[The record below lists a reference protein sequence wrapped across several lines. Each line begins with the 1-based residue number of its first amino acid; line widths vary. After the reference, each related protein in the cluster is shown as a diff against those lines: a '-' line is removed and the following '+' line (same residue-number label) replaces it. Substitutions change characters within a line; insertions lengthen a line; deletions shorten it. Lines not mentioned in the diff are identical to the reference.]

1 MAGAAT
7 RNGEIPAFAGMTDWR
22 GAAGWLAGP
31 SLHACIRLPRR
42 FSLKRV
48 PSRDRHPS
56 GSWDII
62 GAGAATRNG
71 EIPAFAGMTDWRGPL
86 PNASSQADRRLPACF
101 FGARPL
107 PRPSS
112 QRTLGY
118 HRSGCCDPERGDPSF
133 RWDDSLRER
142 SPAQIEAVCSPAKA
156 GAQSGSPP
164 SRGNKLRSVRELTRR
179 VRRGRSGPWR

>member
-7 RNGEIPAFAGMTDWR
+7 RNGEIPAFAGMT
-22 GAAGWLAGP
+22 GFFG
-31 SLHACIRLPRR
+31 
-42 FSLKRV
+42 
-48 PSRDRHPS
+48 
-56 GSWDII
+56 
-62 GAGAATRNG
+62 
-71 EIPAFAGMTDWRGPL
+71 GPL
-86 PNASSQADRRLPACF
+86 PDAGTHACRRLPEYFFEARPLLRPSSQRKLGYHRGGCRDPKRGDPSFRWDDGLAGGGWPAPCRTPVDSCLHIF

-107 PRPSS
+107 SRPSS
-112 QRTLGY
+112 QRKLGY
-118 HRSGCCDPERGDPSF
+118 HRGGRCDPERGDPSF

-164 SRGNKLRSVRELTRR
+164 SRGNTFRSVGKLTRRR